1 MCGARFDCTVC
12 LQSRSADL
20 QQLSRSVTDVEK
32 RRPEIALPDSF
43 CVIPSFRWRCLDRRR
58 TARGDGFA
66 LSIESSNVCYRSVSA
81 LMRSAAGAIK
91 IDRLRS
97 GAGQSSREIFARITG
112 LRKRV
117 CRTGQPNEKK
127 GGSTTSG
134 RSTSAEDPN
143 SAKVIPAALLHKQSP
158 MHEQCVLP
166 DAAHSGA
173 SALQLSLRFVG
184 SDGRSRRQRLLVTTG
199 TFTNRAG
206 QADPGDTRRGRR

>member
-58 TARGDGFA
+58 TARADGFA

-97 GAGQSSREIFARITG
+97 GDGQSSREIFARITG

-127 GGSTTSG
+127 GGSTT
-134 RSTSAEDPN
+134 
-143 SAKVIPAALLHKQSP
+143 
-158 MHEQCVLP
+158 
-166 DAAHSGA
+166 
-173 SALQLSLRFVG
+173 
-184 SDGRSRRQRLLVTTG
+184 
-199 TFTNRAG
+199 
-206 QADPGDTRRGRR
+206 

>member
-58 TARGDGFA
+58 TARADGFA

-97 GAGQSSREIFARITG
+97 GDGQSSREIFARITG

-143 SAKVIPAALLHKQSP
+143 SAKVIPPRGLNVRLGDRRPQAVTQKRPWPWSAELTEPPLLPVRAAGLNS
-158 MHEQCVLP
+158 
-166 DAAHSGA
+166 
-173 SALQLSLRFVG
+173 
-184 SDGRSRRQRLLVTTG
+184 
-199 TFTNRAG
+199 
-206 QADPGDTRRGRR
+206 